1 MVVVQ
6 NGSICNV
13 TTNFGLST
21 TLRIPDS
28 IRLQQL
34 IGDPISDLHPN
45 VYPTY
50 PICLPD
56 ETLASGGYSLRFA
69 NSEAELDAIYKLR
82 YDVFNLELAE
92 GLHTSHETGRDEDQ
106 FDPYNH
112 HLYVTEDLTGNCIG
126 TYRMQ
131 TSEMA
136 SNGIGFYA
144 RTEFDFSTFPDSIF
158 NDSVEIGRAC
168 IASGHR
174 TLRVLHLLWRGLG
187 IYLAHNEMRYL
198 FGCCSLTSQ
207 DEREGLAV
215 YRYLQENGHVLTDWT
230 LYPLAENE
238 CHDPDPVPND
248 DAVPVPNDAAA
259 PVPDDDP
266 APVPDDDAAPVPD
279 DDPAPDSIPD
289 AGEISSTLVKIPRL
303 MRTYLSQGSKI
314 CGPPAIDRAFKT
326 IDYLALFDTKTL
338 SRSALA
344 FYRIKE

>member
-1 MVVVQ
+1 MVVDQ
-6 NGSICNV
+6 NSTGRHV
-13 TTNFGLST
+13 TTYSGLST
-21 TLRIPDS
+21 TLRNPDQLQGEPVIGES
-28 IRLQQL
+28 IK
-34 IGDPISDLHPN
+34 DFYPN

-50 PICLPD
+50 PNRLPR

-69 NSEAELDAIYKLR
+69 ECEEELDAIYQLR

-92 GLHTSHETGRDEDQ
+92 GLNTSHETGRDEDE
-106 FDPYNH
+106 FDPFNH
-112 HLYVTEDLTGNCIG
+112 HLYVVEELTGICVG

-136 SNGIGFYA
+136 ATGIGFYA
-144 RTEFDFSTFPDSIF
+144 RTEFDFSTFPESIF
-158 NDSVEIGRAC
+158 NNSVEIGRAC

-187 IYLAHNEMRYL
+187 IYLTHNEMRYL

-238 CHDPDPVPND
+238 CRSIELVDQGGLGADASTKTEADPDSEPE
-248 DAVPVPNDAAA
+248 
-259 PVPDDDP
+259 
-266 APVPDDDAAPVPD
+266 
-279 DDPAPDSIPD
+279 
-289 AGEISSTLVKIPRL
+289 AGTNSPETVKIPRL

-326 IDYLALFDTKTL
+326 IDYLALFDTKTM
-338 SRSALA
+338 SKSALA
-344 FYRIKE
+344 FYHIVG

>member
-1 MVVVQ
+1 MVVVR
-6 NGSICNV
+6 NFPICNV
-13 TTNFGLST
+13 TTNLGLST
-21 TLRIPDS
+21 ILRIPDS
-28 IRLQQL
+28 IRRQQL
-34 IGDPISDLHPN
+34 IRESISDRRPN

-50 PICLPD
+50 PIRLPD
-56 ETLASGGYSLRFA
+56 EALASGGYSLRFA

-82 YDVFNLELAE
+82 YEVFNLELAE
-92 GLHTSHETGRDEDQ
+92 GLNSSHETGRDEDE

-112 HLYVTEDLTGNCIG
+112 HLYVTEDVTGHCIG

-131 TSEMA
+131 TSAMA

-158 NDSVEIGRAC
+158 NDSVEVGRAC

-215 YRYLQENGHVLTDWT
+215 YRYLQENEHVLTDWT

-238 CHDPDPVPND
+238 CRSPDPVATN
-248 DAVPVPNDAAA
+248 VAA
-259 PVPDDDP
+259 PDP
-266 APVPDDDAAPVPD
+266 V
-279 DDPAPDSIPD
+279 SN
-289 AGEISSTLVKIPRL
+289 AGDISSASVKIPRL
-303 MRTYLSQGSKI
+303 MRTYLSQGAKI

-326 IDYLALFDTKTL
+326 IDYLALFDTKTM
-338 SRSALA
+338 SKGALA
-344 FYRIKE
+344 FYRIKG